1 MSRPMPPRSPV
12 DDLELVERARGGD
25 EEAFALLVRRYSPM
39 LLRLAR
45 MYVPTDALAEDVV
58 QETWVAV
65 VRGLERFEGRS
76 SFKTWLF
83 RILTNRAKTRGVRE
97 HRSIP
102 FASIGSHPPSDEDG
116 DEGPSVD
123 PARFTSEGA
132 WTSAPA
138 DWRDDP
144 ETALDSAEALRVA
157 REAIAELP
165 ERQKIVITLRD
176 LEGLSSDEVRNVL
189 DVTETNQR
197 VLLHRART
205 KVRKALEDW
214 IAS

>member
-1 MSRPMPPRSPV
+1 MPPRSPA
-12 DDLELVERARGGD
+12 DDLDLVERAREGD

-83 RILTNRAKTRGVRE
+83 RILVNRAKTRGVRE

-102 FASIGSHPPSDEDG
+102 FASVSGAADEDG
-116 DEGPSVD
+116 DEGPTVD

-144 ETALDSAEALRVA
+144 EVALDSAETLRVA
-157 REAIAELP
+157 RAAIDELP

-189 DVTETNQR
+189 DLTETNQR

>member
-1 MSRPMPPRSPV
+1 MPTFAPA
-12 DDLELVERARGGD
+12 DDQTLVERARAGD
-25 EEAFALLVRRYSPM
+25 EDAFAALVRRYSPM
-39 LLRLAR
+39 LMRLAR

-65 VRGLERFEGRS
+65 LRGLDRFEGRS
-76 SFKTWLF
+76 AFKTWLF
-83 RILTNRAKTRGVRE
+83 RILVNRAKTRGVRE

-102 FASIGSHPPSDEDG
+102 FASVGGGEGVESESEG
-116 DEGPSVD
+116 EGPTVD
-123 PARFTSEGA
+123 PSRFTSEGA

-138 DWRDDP
+138 HWRDDP
-144 ETALDSAEALRVA
+144 EASLESDEALRIA

-165 ERQKIVITLRD
+165 ERQRIVITLRD

-189 DVTETNQR
+189 DVSETNQR
-197 VLLHRART
+197 VLLHRARA